1 MKKITILAV
10 AALAISFASCKKE
23 RVCECVSSSDVP
35 SSISYTEKVT
45 YTKAKKGVCAEN
57 SASSIQ
63 TSPSAPT
70 GVTYYTYK
78 TECTLK

>member
-1 MKKITILAV
+1 MIIAV
-10 AALAISFASCKKE
+10 ASLAFASCKKE
-23 RVCECVSSSDVP
+23 RVCECVSSSDSP
-35 SSISYTEKVT
+35 GSISTTRKYTV
-45 YTKAKKGVCAEN
+45 TKAKKDICAKN
-57 SASSIQ
+57 SSSRIQ

>member
-23 RVCECVSSSDVP
+23 RVCECVYSSDAP
-35 SSISYTEKVT
+35 GSISSTQKIT
-45 YTKAKKGVCAEN
+45 YTKAKKGVCKDMSN
-57 SASSIQ
+57 SSIAV
-63 TSPSAPT
+63 APVA
-70 GVTYYTYK
+70 GTYTNK

>member
-23 RVCECVSSSDVP
+23 RVCECVSSSDAP
-35 SSISYTEKVT
+35 GSISTTTKTT
-45 YTKAKKGVCAEN
+45 YTKAKKSVCKDQN
-57 SASSIQ
+57 SSSIAVAPVAGVY
-63 TSPSAPT
+63 TS
-70 GVTYYTYK
+70 K

>member
-23 RVCECVSSSDVP
+23 RVCECVNSSDAP
-35 SSISYTEKVT
+35 GSISTTTKVT
-45 YTKAKKGVCAEN
+45 YTKAKKSVCKDM
-57 SASSIQ
+57 SSSSIQ
-63 TSPSAPT
+63 TAPVS
-70 GVTYYTYK
+70 GVYTSK

>member
-23 RVCECVSSSDVP
+23 RVCECVSSSDAP
-35 SSISYTEKVT
+35 GSTSTTTKVT
-45 YTKAKKGVCAEN
+45 YTKAKKGICAEQ
-57 SASSIQ
+57 SGSQII
-63 TSPSAPT
+63 TSPSAPA
-70 GVTYYTYK
+70 GFTYYTDK